1 MVSKVKERLLTPYSS
16 IFISQNMKIR
26 IFIFLQLLCFPLF
39 AQDNIYQ
46 YLTQEWSKEF
56 SSAKDITETY
66 RNNIKQTGKRNT
78 SSAIQNNCFMLLES
92 GKYITQ
98 NKGKKE
104 DIQILLRQIPT
115 IELNDSTVIAFMR
128 QNNPGNFTDYYYMIQ
143 ALKKGETFDAA
154 RDGISISTQFPARP
168 LNHNDYTKLK
178 DIFSNN
184 NKLLHDTYLE
194 KMKFLFQ
201 NNGCPKEIAELRPMI
216 ESHVADSP
224 LKQEILKLYSQYASL
239 TEGKPAPLSPLKDTD
254 GKAYTFADF
263 KGKVIVVDVWAT
275 WCCSCIE
282 KMPKFM
288 QLKDEF
294 RENKNIVFL
303 TISID
308 RKSAHDRWQKAIK
321 ENNMTEMLNL
331 ISIPSENSH
340 FETEYHVVGV
350 PRYFIID
357 KEGQIVTA
365 FAPGPGKEMKELILN
380 TLKQ

>member
-1 MVSKVKERLLTPYSS
+1 
-16 IFISQNMKIR
+16 
-26 IFIFLQLLCFPLF
+26 
-39 AQDNIYQ
+39 
-46 YLTQEWSKEF
+46 
-56 SSAKDITETY
+56 
-66 RNNIKQTGKRNT
+66 
-78 SSAIQNNCFMLLES
+78 MLLES